1 MLGMTIGCSG
11 LDPSLEL
18 HLLQFTTR

>member
-1 MLGMTIGCSG
+1 MHGMIIGFSG

-18 HLLQFTTR
+18 LLLQFTTR

>member
-1 MLGMTIGCSG
+1 MHGMIIGFSG

-18 HLLQFTTR
+18 LLLQFTTS